1 MATQYKVLDNN
12 NVEYITDNLEDFC
25 NEYNLSY
32 SSMVRVANGH
42 AKSHKGYWIYHVDP
56 ALYENA
62 KQNRKNLKME
72 TKRREKDDETILYN
86 TETKEIVTVTNLTGF
101 CKDYELNKGAISM
114 VMKGIRHSHKGWT
127 VLKEEE

>member
-1 MATQYKVLDNN
+1 MLSQYKVVDNN
-12 NVEYITDNLEDFC
+12 NIEYEVSNLEKFC
-25 NEYNLSY
+25 EEYNLSY

-56 ALYENA
+56 VMYENA

-72 TKRREKDDETILYN
+72 TKRREKGDETILYN
-86 TETKEIVTVTNLTGF
+86 TETKETVAVTNLTGF

-114 VMKGIRHSHKGWT
+114 VMKGIRHSHKGWI
-127 VLKEEE
+127 VKEDDE